1 MEQQVKAG
9 MAKMLELQSQIEKS
23 IEQVD
28 QLADEQD
35 ELANIIKKGMKG
47 AKHNFQH
54 LVDELKEQVKGYKT
68 QKASFIEIK
77 ENLDSLIDTYH
88 KGHKQDATEQEKRDA
103 LVAEATINSVLIS
116 VKVLPTEAELKVEAE
131 KAKKIE
137 EENQK
142 QN

>member
-28 QLADEQD
+28 QLAEEQD

-54 LVDELKEQVKGYKT
+54 LVD
-68 QKASFIEIK
+68 
-77 ENLDSLIDTYH
+77 
-88 KGHKQDATEQEKRDA
+88 
-103 LVAEATINSVLIS
+103 
-116 VKVLPTEAELKVEAE
+116 
-131 KAKKIE
+131 
-137 EENQK
+137 
-142 QN
+142 